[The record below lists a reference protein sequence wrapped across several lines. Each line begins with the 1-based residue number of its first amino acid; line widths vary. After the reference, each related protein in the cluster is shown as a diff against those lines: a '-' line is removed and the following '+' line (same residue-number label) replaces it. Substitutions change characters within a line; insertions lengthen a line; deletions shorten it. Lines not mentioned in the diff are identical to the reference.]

1 MSSLDEFQARYID
14 ELTAAAAVLG
24 AFETAAQAEAWI
36 SGAVAEWQALD
47 GAPGELAPAISTSA
61 PLAAALIGWFN
72 GGPVPSDDEPW
83 LADLGQERLERVLQL
98 ADADNPNEVG
108 LIFEYMLDEVHDHD
122 MSVSL
127 VGGALTGITVGP
139 AGLADGVLDD
149 EETSLAIHKMEQEK
163 ALRLVAEALSL
174 PLDDLSPASE
184 ANVPFLLRRVGIDAS
199 VAGGGSSPRQ
209 MPERD
214 AEDDAWCVD
223 VVRSALREVLNSA
236 PPEDVEHARADFAQ
250 RIEGRDPDALT
261 ILAVAGL
268 DGAPAGLDAFSR
280 AVGAYLNPVDLSAH
294 TDAQFEALIELE
306 PVDWTGVIL
315 GMTRSKAGAPPIDGN
330 SLVTFINRA
339 PEITST
345 IPKADSPR
353 LAWAFEQ
360 MLFSWEATGVIDSD
374 GQVTPAGRWLL
385 PHAFVASLGR

>member
-127 VGGALTGITVGP
+127 VGGCL
-139 AGLADGVLDD
+139 LY
-149 EETSLAIHKMEQEK
+149 TS
-163 ALRLVAEALSL
+163 
-174 PLDDLSPASE
+174 P
-184 ANVPFLLRRVGIDAS
+184 
-199 VAGGGSSPRQ
+199 SPR
-209 MPERD
+209 D
-214 AEDDAWCVD
+214 
-223 VVRSALREVLNSA
+223 
-236 PPEDVEHARADFAQ
+236 
-250 RIEGRDPDALT
+250 
-261 ILAVAGL
+261 
-268 DGAPAGLDAFSR
+268 
-280 AVGAYLNPVDLSAH
+280 
-294 TDAQFEALIELE
+294 
-306 PVDWTGVIL
+306 
-315 GMTRSKAGAPPIDGN
+315 
-330 SLVTFINRA
+330 
-339 PEITST
+339 
-345 IPKADSPR
+345 
-353 LAWAFEQ
+353 
-360 MLFSWEATGVIDSD
+360 
-374 GQVTPAGRWLL
+374 
-385 PHAFVASLGR
+385 